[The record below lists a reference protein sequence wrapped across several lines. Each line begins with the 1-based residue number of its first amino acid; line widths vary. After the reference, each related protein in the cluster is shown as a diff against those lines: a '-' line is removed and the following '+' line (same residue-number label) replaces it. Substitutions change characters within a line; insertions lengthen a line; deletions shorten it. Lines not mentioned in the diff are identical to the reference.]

1 VTIDDARS
9 GESEARRHAIAA
21 LPGDA
26 VAQHLDALLDLLR
39 DDDWR
44 VRREAALAIAR
55 TPAPE
60 RALDPLLDAV
70 TGGDVEA
77 RNAALEA
84 VRNLG
89 GAATGAVLAR
99 LAATHGPARRFVIEA
114 LVEGADARCVAPLR
128 ALLTDDDPNV
138 PPAAAEVL
146 GVIAGEAA
154 LEALGDAAA
163 HPDAVVRLAALL
175 AFEARRELAGWDVVA
190 SLVDDPVCA
199 VYAVRA
205 LAAHGG
211 EGSLARVAAALSRP
225 RGAVTSTAVTLCGQ
239 IARARDARSP
249 LLRRA
254 LRDRGDAIAAL
265 IARAEHGPLALR
277 VAAVA
282 ALGLA
287 GAPDALDVIL
297 RACGARDAEL
307 AATAAEALASLDPSL
322 LPDALAQAHALG
334 APVVAAVMAWALRR
348 EGPLDDAALVQAWS
362 ALDRPDA
369 PGAAWECVARFG
381 SDDDARMLAE
391 RLGRRVAARGDGDG
405 LLAVVIE
412 RLLAAGRADALALL
426 QGFVAPTVGG
436 VAVASALRRAGVAV
450 DESAFDAALRS
461 PDAAVRAA
469 GLRAL
474 PGDHPALD
482 HAAAR
487 AHFDDGDEGVRAALL
502 DAVWRRAVALAVAAA
517 IVDDGGAPPALRA
530 AAVHALAAADGGAD
544 PRLLGC
550 LRDPSEEVALEA
562 LRALR
567 EDVSGGELTAA
578 LGHASPVVRAEVA
591 QRLSPERDRGALAAR
606 LRDEDDPS
614 VREVI
619 AARLRGA

>member
-1 VTIDDARS
+1 MTVDDARS
-9 GESEARRHAIAA
+9 GESEARRHAVAA
-21 LPGDA
+21 LPGEA

-39 DDDWR
+39 DADWR

-70 TGGDVEA
+70 TGDDVEA

-89 GAATGAVLAR
+89 RVATGAVLAR
-99 LAATHGPARRFVIEA
+99 LAVTHGAARRFVIEA

-128 ALLTDDDPNV
+128 ALLTDGDPNV

-154 LEALGDAAA
+154 LAALGDAAA
-163 HPDAVVRLAALL
+163 HPDAVVRLAALQ
-175 AFEARRELAGWDVVA
+175 AFEARRELASWEAVA
-190 SLVDDPVCA
+190 ALVDDPVCA

-211 EGSLARVAAALSRP
+211 EGPLARVAAALSHP
-225 RGAVTSTAVTLCGQ
+225 RGAVTSAAVTLCGQ
-239 IARARDARSP
+239 IARARDARAP

-254 LRDRGDAIAAL
+254 LCARGEALAAL
-265 IARAEHGPLALR
+265 VARAEQGPLAHR

-287 GAPDALDVIL
+287 GAPDALDVVL
-297 RACGARDAEL
+297 RACGASDAEL

-322 LPDALAQAHALG
+322 LPDGLAKARALG
-334 APVVAAVMAWALRR
+334 VPVTSAVMAWGLRHD
-348 EGPLDDAALVQAWS
+348 GPLDDAALAHAWS
-362 ALDRPDA
+362 ALEGVDA
-369 PGAAWECVARFG
+369 PGAAWEFVARFG
-381 SDDDARMLAE
+381 SDDDARVLAE

-412 RLLAAGRADALALL
+412 RLLAARRADAVALL

-436 VAVASALRRAGVAV
+436 VAVASALRRAGAAADGSVV
-450 DESAFDAALRS
+450 DAALRS

-474 PGDHPALD
+474 PPEHAALD
-482 HAAAR
+482 LTAAR
-487 AHFDDGDEGVRAALL
+487 AHFDDDDEGVRAALL
-502 DAVWRRAVALAVAAA
+502 DAVRRRAVAVAVAGA
-517 IVDDGGAPPALRA
+517 IVDDAGAPPALRA
-530 AAVHALAAADGGAD
+530 AAVQALGAGDGGVD
-544 PRLLGC
+544 PRVLGC

-562 LRALR
+562 LRALQ
-567 EDVSGGELTAA
+567 EAAPEGELAAA
-578 LGHASPVVRAEVA
+578 LAHPSPVVRAEVA

-606 LRDEDDPS
+606 LRDEGDPG

-619 AARLRGA
+619 EARLRVA